1 MGRCGLARRCVLGV
15 HIPVSLMMDHSA
27 QLIGSN
33 VLSGA
38 IWQPFLH
45 LSANLVQNRY
55 SLSESIASFQAS
67 ILLAG
72 AIVLYPVV
80 GIITDRL
87 GSSTPRV
94 TFHFIHLSSTLTL
107 LGYSYLLLDPTI
119 TGSPWPGMVLF
130 ALGHGMSTLLL
141 VIVVPRLLPPHLI
154 PLGLGLHKSM
164 EMAASS
170 LSQTLAGL
178 WLDSV
183 KDASEDDGSTGSG
196 GKVYDAGGG
205 LLRVFWIINIL
216 QLLVALYLWK
226 LEERRRR
233 RASTVAAAEEYEQ
246 LPGEVAGASGLARFT
261 SSEDRHGHGHRERD
275 EVDSLDDAAASID
288 DEAEDEEEIK
298 EVSVRPIEGPPRSA
312 LAADEAEKRRGK
324 RGFMASLGFIALVW
338 MVFMTTAWSRL

>member
-1 MGRCGLARRCVLGV
+1 M
-15 HIPVSLMMDHSA
+15 
-27 QLIGSN
+27 
-33 VLSGA
+33 
-38 IWQPFLH
+38 
-45 LSANLVQNRY
+45 QNRY

-80 GIITDRL
+80 GIVTDRL

-141 VIVVPRLLPPHLI
+141 VIVVPRLLPRHLI

-178 WLDSV
+178 WLDSA
-183 KDASEDDGSTGSG
+183 KDAGEDGGSTGSG
-196 GKVYDAGGG
+196 GKVYDTGGG

-226 LEERRRR
+226 LEETRRR
-233 RASTVAAAEEYEQ
+233 RASTIAAAEEYEQ
-246 LPGEVAGASGLARFT
+246 LPGEAAGASGLARFT
-261 SSEDRHGHGHRERD
+261 SSEDRLGLGPGHGPRERD
-275 EVDSLDDAAASID
+275 EVDSLDDVAPSIS
-288 DEAEDEEEIK
+288 DEEEEEMK
-298 EVSVRPIEGPPRSA
+298 EVSMRPIEGPPRSA

-338 MVFMTTAWSRL
+338 IVFMTTAWSRL